1 MSVASKLPLAGRLTF
16 FYGWRIIA
24 LGFLLNLMTAGL
36 SSSAFSV
43 FVSPMGN
50 DLGWSRSAIVLAT
63 TIGTLAAAV
72 SGHFLGQAL
81 DKRQGARILT
91 TGGLIII
98 GVSTILIGRIQET
111 WHLYGLFLVGGA
123 VGLSAYPGLITPTIV
138 SKWFVRRR
146 GMAISFASMG
156 LPSSGF
162 ILSPY
167 ANFLI
172 NEVGWRDAW
181 TYLGITALA
190 LTVPWTA
197 LFMRRRPED
206 IGLRPD
212 GDDPAD
218 RARAGEMMP
227 VVPDEHSWTIRQ
239 AIDTRAFWLIL
250 ISSSLGM
257 FCFIGVLI
265 NFFASVTDPGVG
277 FTRDQATLA
286 FSTFSILSLLGK
298 LPWAYLADRMDIRV
312 STAFTYAGPA
322 IAMAVL
328 IYADS
333 IWMLI
338 LWGAIYGIGASGIS
352 LLPSLAWGSYFGR
365 TFLGSIRGITSP
377 VAFFGQA
384 VGPLFA
390 ALLYD
395 ELGSYQVPYAV
406 FIALFMLSAVLMLFA
421 RKPVPPAEVPIPES
435 QRLFPVIEKQD
446 MAPRPSIVGRSK

>member
-43 FVSPMGN
+43 FVRPMAD
-50 DLGWSRSAIVLAT
+50 DLGWSLSSIVVAS

-72 SGHFLGQAL
+72 SGHFLGLAL
-81 DKRQGARILT
+81 DRRHGARFLT
-91 TGGLIII
+91 AGGMLTI
-98 GVSTILIGRIQET
+98 GISAILIGQVRDS
-111 WHLYGLFLVGGA
+111 WHLYGLFFIGGA

-162 ILSPY
+162 LLSPY

-172 NEVGWRDAW
+172 AQVGWREAW
-181 TYLGITALA
+181 MILGVTALVF
-190 LTVPWTA
+190 TVPGCA
-197 LFMRRRPED
+197 IYMRRRPED

-212 GDDPAD
+212 GDDPA
-218 RARAGEMMP
+218 ARLRTGEMTSVIP
-227 VVPDEHSWTIRQ
+227 EEHPWTIRQ
-239 AIDTRAFWLIL
+239 AISTRSFWLIL

-265 NFFASVTDPGVG
+265 NFFAFASDPVVG
-277 FTRDQATLA
+277 FTSNQASVA
-286 FSTFSILSLLGK
+286 FATFSAISLIAK
-298 LPWAYLADRMDIRV
+298 LPWAYLADRLDIRV
-312 STAFTYAGPA
+312 STAFTYAVPA

-328 IYADS
+328 INADS
-333 IWMLI
+333 FWMLV
-338 LWGAIYGIGASGIS
+338 LWGLIYGTGASGIS

-365 TFLGSIRGITSP
+365 AFLGSIRGITSP
-377 VAFFGQA
+377 VAFLGQA
-384 VGPLFA
+384 LGPVFA
-390 ALLYD
+390 SQLYD
-395 ELGSYQVPYAV
+395 RLDSYQVPFVV
-406 FIALFMLSAVLMLFA
+406 FIALFLFSACLMIFA
-421 RKPVPPAEVPIPES
+421 RKPVPPASAPTPES
-435 QRLFPVIEKQD
+435 QRLFPEGAARD
-446 MAPRPSIVGRSK
+446 LAG

>member
-1 MSVASKLPLAGRLTF
+1 MSIASKLPLAGRLTF

-43 FVSPMGN
+43 FVSPMGD
-50 DLGWSRSAIVLAT
+50 DLGWSRSTIVLST
-63 TIGTLAAAV
+63 TIGTLAGAV
-72 SGHFLGQAL
+72 SGHFLGLAL
-81 DKRQGARILT
+81 DKKHGARLLS
-91 TGGLIII
+91 TGGMLVI
-98 GVSTILIGRIQET
+98 GVSTILIGQVQES
-111 WHLYGLFLVGGA
+111 WHLFGLFFIGGA

-172 NEVGWRDAW
+172 NEVGWRQAW
-181 TYLGITALA
+181 TVLGVTALA

-212 GDDPAD
+212 GDDPAAR
-218 RARAGEMMP
+218 RASGEMMP
-227 VVPDEHSWTIRQ
+227 VVTDEHSWTLRQ
-239 AIDTRAFWLIL
+239 AVATRAFWLIL

-265 NFFASVTDPGVG
+265 NFFASVTDAEVG
-277 FTRDQATLA
+277 FTRNEATLA
-286 FSTFSILSLLGK
+286 FSTFSFLSLLGK
-298 LPWAYLADRMDIRV
+298 LPWAYLADRMDLRL
-312 STAFTYAGPA
+312 SNAFTYAGPA

-328 IYADS
+328 VNAS
-333 IWMLI
+333 SLWMLVV
-338 LWGAIYGIGASGIS
+338 WGVIYGIGASGIS
-352 LLPSLAWGSYFGR
+352 LLPSLAWGTYFGR

-377 VAFFGQA
+377 VAFLGQA
-384 VGPLFA
+384 AGPLFA
-390 ALLYD
+390 AFLYD
-395 ELGSYQVPYAV
+395 EMGSYQVPYSV
-406 FIALFMLSAVLMLFA
+406 FIGLFLLSAALMLFA
-421 RKPVPPAEVPIPES
+421 RKPVPPTPDPIPES
-435 QRLFPVIEKQD
+435 RQLFPED
-446 MAPRPSIVGRSK
+446 AMNRATG